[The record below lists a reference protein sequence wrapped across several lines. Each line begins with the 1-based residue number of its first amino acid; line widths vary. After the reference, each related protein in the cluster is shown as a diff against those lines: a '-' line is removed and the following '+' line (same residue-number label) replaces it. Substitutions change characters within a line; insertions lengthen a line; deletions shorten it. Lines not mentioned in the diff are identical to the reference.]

1 MGNGLLS
8 LATTRTSTRS
18 SSPPVPSTFG
28 TAKVTV
34 TLQINYNGTPQHN
47 ILTTQL
53 TFCQSLIGEAS
64 EEIFFKDLDTCAY
77 VLLRA
82 CAGLEGEGQPDKAG
96 SAVLD
101 ELLSFNQT
109 ASNELVEELRDTGN
123 FDDEEGEGGEGGEE
137 GGEEGDGDKDGDDED
152 EEEEEGDD

>member
-1 MGNGLLS
+1 
-8 LATTRTSTRS
+8 
-18 SSPPVPSTFG
+18 
-28 TAKVTV
+28 
-34 TLQINYNGTPQHN
+34 
-47 ILTTQL
+47 
-53 TFCQSLIGEAS
+53 
-64 EEIFFKDLDTCAY
+64 

-123 FDDEEGEGGEGGEE
+123 FDDEEGEGEGGEGGE
-137 GGEEGDGDKDGDDED
+137 EEGDGDKDGEDE